1 MPRDYSQRPHG
12 HKRVKQAGRDLS
24 LRASHLTSY
33 TRPMRRAVLFRQLGE
48 GRDTPLVAIPFTYQL
63 LNCLL
68 TMISDRPRLRIRGPD
83 RWRAPRRCFLRGG
96 GLRISLAWAWSPRLF
111 RSPKFA

>member
-24 LRASHLTSY
+24 LRSSHLTSY

-48 GRDTPLVAIPFTYQL
+48 GRDTPLVVETDERDSVDEIFMGWGCVCPHP
-63 LNCLL
+63 
-68 TMISDRPRLRIRGPD
+68 S
-83 RWRAPRRCFLRGG
+83 
-96 GLRISLAWAWSPRLF
+96 
-111 RSPKFA
+111 